1 MTTEAHVINLADRTD
16 RWEAMK
22 IAWKDEPITLVRRDA
37 IRINGTDI
45 PDAYHAVFLKH
56 REMLTEAKAKGEKHI
71 LIMEDDAAPCKDFA
85 RHWTVI
91 KEYLD
96 AREDWELFNGGMLMI
111 RDCVDKI
118 IRIDHKDKK
127 DPTMVLGVWRG
138 AMAHFL
144 YMKVEPC
151 LAKMAE
157 WEADGKPMFDGW
169 YSHKM
174 KTFASIP
181 YLAFQR
187 DGYSDAA
194 GETRSWEDRF
204 AYEEDMMKYALRE
217 FLAPNAV
224 NPQIDHADPRQTV
237 LREIDRTS
245 GGFEPPK
252 SAKWNGKAYSHFT
265 E

>member
-1 MTTEAHVINLADRTD
+1 MTEAHVINVKERTD
-16 RWEAMK
+16 RWAKMQEM
-22 IAWKDEPITLVRRDA
+22 WKDQPIVLNRRDA
-37 IRINGTDI
+37 IKINGTDI

-56 REMLTEAKAKGEKHI
+56 REILTTASKLGEKHI

-85 RHWTVI
+85 RHWLAI

-96 AREDWELFNGGMLMI
+96 ARDDWELFNGGMLMI

-118 IRIDHKDKK
+118 VRIDHKDNK

-151 LAKMAE
+151 LKKMAD
-157 WEADGKPMFDGW
+157 WEAEGKQMFDGW

-181 YLAFQR
+181 YLAYQC

-194 GETRSWEDRF
+194 GEHRSWEERF
-204 AYEEDMMKYALRE
+204 TFEEDMMKYALRE
-217 FLAPNAV
+217 FMTPGAV
-224 NPQIDHADPRQTV
+224 KPQIDHADPRQTL
-237 LREIDRTS
+237 LRERDRTS
-245 GGFEPPK
+245 YGFAPPTESEWK
-252 SAKWNGKAYSHFT
+252 VVAK
-265 E
+265 